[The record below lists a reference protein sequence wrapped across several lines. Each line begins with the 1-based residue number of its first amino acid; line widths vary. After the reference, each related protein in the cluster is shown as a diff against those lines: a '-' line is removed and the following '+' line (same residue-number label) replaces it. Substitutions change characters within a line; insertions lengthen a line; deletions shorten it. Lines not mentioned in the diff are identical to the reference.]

1 MAKREWIGEY
11 WLNVEVYH
19 SYKDEWIYEAT
30 SLGKCLCNDEAC
42 AKAVQTLSRE
52 YNDATIRDMYIVDGW
67 GHIIYA

>member
-19 SYKDEWIYEAT
+19 SYKDEWIYEAI

-42 AKAVQTLSRE
+42 VKAIQTLSRE
-52 YNDATIRDMYIVDGW
+52 YENTTIRDMYIVDGW

>member
-11 WLNVEVYH
+11 WLNIEVYH
-19 SYKDEWIYEAT
+19 SYKDEWIYETT

-42 AKAVQTLSRE
+42 EKAVKALSRE
-52 YNDATIRDMYIVDGW
+52 YNNAVTRDMYIVDGW